1 MTLTVSETDSSSL
14 RNPDMTETLPSS
26 ELSLLAKLEAANK
39 LIESDSKSLNSLQS
53 SAHSRKSSDT
63 SQISLNSGASSVGE
77 EDVWSTWASIVT
89 DWEASQKRKGPTVK
103 ELVRK
108 GIPHHFRAIVW
119 QLLCGAS
126 DADKKQY
133 AEYIKAT
140 SACEKVIRRDIA
152 RTYPEHDFFK
162 EKDGLGQEA
171 LFNVMKAYSLHDRE
185 VGYCQGSGFIVG
197 LLLMQMPEEEAFAVL
212 VQIMQQYRMRDMFK
226 PSMAEL
232 GLCMYQLENIVQEQI
247 PELHLHF
254 QSQSFQ
260 TSMYASSWFLTLY
273 TTALNLTL
281 SCRIMDVF
289 LSEGMEFIF
298 KVAIALLTIG
308 KDTLLSLDMEAM
320 LKYFQKELPQKVEN
334 DADGL
339 FNLAFQVKI
348 NTKRM
353 KKMEKEYA
361 DLRKKEQEEMVELR
375 RLRSE
380 NRLLKKRNELLEAES
395 AELAD
400 RLVRGQVSRAEEEET
415 SYAIQSELLA
425 LRRAHLE
432 VSHQLEN
439 ANEEVRALSLR
450 LQENN
455 NSRQN
460 SFDELIMK
468 EEALKQ
474 RDEMV
479 SCLLEELV
487 KVRQGLAESEDVIR
501 NLKTKIQELEEDKK
515 RLRETTTDNSVAHL
529 QDELIAS
536 KLREAEASLSLK
548 DLKQRVQ
555 ELSTQWQR
563 QLSEQRNDPAQS
575 QDSGAKK
582 LLFWESG
589 RSQDLQKLEEELMTT
604 RIREMETLTELKEL
618 RLKVMELETQVQVS
632 TNQLRRQDEESKKV
646 KEELEE
652 ALVRERELANKAREQ
667 QHRYSDLESR
677 MKDELMNVKIKFT
690 EQSQTVAELKQ
701 EISRLETKNSEMLAE
716 GELRSNLDESDRVRD
731 LQDKVAELK
740 AELARC
746 IVFVYGTGS
755 IALHALTPCLKTPLS
770 FSLSVH
776 YGVKM
781 WLITVFSFLPRTRP
795 HCHHQL
801 TAIKSRGTTLNLRKI
816 KSTSIQ
822 SIDSNEIDFAE
833 IQLSS
838 KMNIPG
844 PQPASSG
851 SPS

>member
-1 MTLTVSETDSSSL
+1 MTLTTSA
-14 RNPDMTETLPSS
+14 TENNNVVNMDAAVNNSTAENLPSS

-39 LIESDSKSLNSLQS
+39 LYESDAKSLNSLQS

-63 SQISLNSGASSVGE
+63 SQISFNSGTSVVE
-77 EDVWSTWASIVT
+77 EDIWQTWASIVT
-89 DWEASQKRKGPTVK
+89 DWEGSLKRKNPCVRD
-103 ELVRK
+103 LVRK

-119 QLLCGAS
+119 QLLCGAAE
-126 DADKKQY
+126 ADKKQY

-212 VQIMQQYRMRDMFK
+212 VQIMQQHRMRDMFK

-232 GLCMYQLENIVQEQI
+232 GLCMYQLENLVQEQL
-247 PELHLHF
+247 PEMHVHF
-254 QSQSFQ
+254 QSQGFQ
-260 TSMYASSWFLTLY
+260 TTMYASSWFLTLY
-273 TTALNLTL
+273 TTTLTL
-281 SCRIMDVF
+281 PLSSRIMDVF

-298 KVAIALLTIG
+298 KVALALLTMG

-320 LKYFQKELPQKVEN
+320 LKYFQKELPQKVES
-334 DADGL
+334 DPEAL
-339 FNLAFQVKI
+339 FSLAYSIKI
-348 NTKRM
+348 NTKKM

-395 AELAD
+395 LELAD

-415 SYAIQSELLA
+415 SYAIQTELLA
-425 LRRAHLE
+425 LRRSHLE
-432 VSHQLEN
+432 ISHQLET
-439 ANEEVRALSLR
+439 AHEEIRGLSLR
-450 LQENN
+450 LQENQRDNSLESN
-455 NSRQN
+455 NSHQN
-460 SFDELIMK
+460 SIDELCLK

-479 SCLLEELV
+479 TCLLEELV
-487 KVRQGLAESEDVIR
+487 KVRQGLAESEDQIR
-501 NLKTKIQELEEDKK
+501 NLKAKIQELEEDKK
-515 RLRETTTDNSVAHL
+515 TLRETTPDNSVAHL

-563 QLSEQRNDPAQS
+563 QLHEQKQDTSQA
-575 QDSGAKK
+575 QDSTSKK
-582 LLFWESG
+582 LLFWEAS
-589 RSQDLQKLEEELMTT
+589 RSSNEVQKLEEELMTT

-632 TNQLRRQDEESKKV
+632 TNQLRRQDEEYKRLKDELDTAISRE
-646 KEELEE
+646 KELS
-652 ALVRERELANKAREQ
+652 NKTREQ

-740 AELARC
+740 AEGHN
-746 IVFVYGTGS
+746 FYNDGD
-755 IALHALTPCLKTPLS
+755 
-770 FSLSVH
+770 
-776 YGVKM
+776 
-781 WLITVFSFLPRTRP
+781 FL
-795 HCHHQL
+795 
-801 TAIKSRGTTLNLRKI
+801 
-816 KSTSIQ
+816 
-822 SIDSNEIDFAE
+822 FF
-833 IQLSS
+833 
-838 KMNIPG
+838 
-844 PQPASSG
+844 
-851 SPS
+851 

>member
-1 MTLTVSETDSSSL
+1 MTLTVSESDSNSL
-14 RNPDMTETLPSS
+14 RNPSMTETLPSS

-89 DWEASQKRKGPTVK
+89 DWEASQKRKGPTVR

-348 NTKRM
+348 NTKKM

-425 LRRAHLE
+425 LRRTHLE
-432 VSHQLEN
+432 VSHQLET

-450 LQENN
+450 LQENNSLESN

-555 ELSTQWQR
+555 ELSSQWQR
-563 QLSEQRNDPAQS
+563 QLSEQRNDPTQS
-575 QDSGAKK
+575 SDSGAKK

-632 TNQLRRQDEESKKV
+632 TNQLRRQDEESKKL

-740 AELARC
+740 AEL
-746 IVFVYGTGS
+746 
-755 IALHALTPCLKTPLS
+755 
-770 FSLSVH
+770 
-776 YGVKM
+776 
-781 WLITVFSFLPRTRP
+781 
-795 HCHHQL
+795 
-801 TAIKSRGTTLNLRKI
+801 TAIKSRGTALNLRKI

-822 SIDSNEIDFAE
+822 SIDSNEIDFSDLNLL
-833 IQLSS
+833 QR
-838 KMNIPG
+838 
-844 PQPASSG
+844 
-851 SPS
+851 

>member
-1 MTLTVSETDSSSL
+1 MTLTVSETDSNSL

-348 NTKRM
+348 NTKKM

-425 LRRAHLE
+425 LRRTHLE
-432 VSHQLEN
+432 VSHQLET

-450 LQENN
+450 LQENHPDNSLESN

-487 KVRQGLAESEDVIR
+487 KVRQSLAESEDVIR

-563 QLSEQRNDPAQS
+563 QLSEQRNDPTQS
-575 QDSGAKK
+575 NDSGAKK

-632 TNQLRRQDEESKKV
+632 TNQLRRQDEESKKI

-652 ALVRERELANKAREQ
+652 ALIRERELANKAREQ

-740 AELARC
+740 AEL
-746 IVFVYGTGS
+746 
-755 IALHALTPCLKTPLS
+755 
-770 FSLSVH
+770 
-776 YGVKM
+776 
-781 WLITVFSFLPRTRP
+781 
-795 HCHHQL
+795 
-801 TAIKSRGTTLNLRKI
+801 TAIKSRGTALNLRKI

-833 IQLSS
+833 MQFSS
-838 KMNIPG
+838 KMHIPG
-844 PQPASSG
+844 PPATSSG

>member
-1 MTLTVSETDSSSL
+1 MTLTTTTTPPDSSKKMDVKALSGEE
-14 RNPDMTETLPSS
+14 NLPTS
-26 ELSLLAKLEAANK
+26 EMDLLAKLEAANK
-39 LIESDSKSLNSLQS
+39 LIESDAKSLNSLHS
-53 SAHSRKSSDT
+53 THSRKNSDT
-63 SQISLNSGASSVGE
+63 SQISLTSSGNSVAE
-77 EDVWSTWASIVT
+77 EDIWTTWASILN
-89 DWEASQKRKGPTVK
+89 DWEGALKRKNPCVR
-103 ELVRK
+103 ELVRR

-119 QLLCGAS
+119 QQLSGAA

-152 RTYPEHDFFK
+152 RTYPEVDFFK
-162 EKDGLGQEA
+162 EKDGPGQEA
-171 LFNVMKAYSLHDRE
+171 LFNVIKAYSLHDRE

-212 VQIMQQYRMRDMFK
+212 VQIMQQHRMRHMFK
-226 PSMAEL
+226 PSMSEL
-232 GLCMYQLENIVQEQI
+232 GLCMYQLENLVQEQI
-247 PELHLHF
+247 PDMHIHF
-254 QSQSFQ
+254 QQQGFQ
-260 TSMYASSWFLTLY
+260 TTMYASSWFLTLY
-273 TTALNLTL
+273 TTTLNVNL

-298 KVAIALLTIG
+298 KVALALLLTG
-308 KDTLLSLDMEAM
+308 KESLLCLDMEAM
-320 LKYFQKELPQKVEN
+320 LKFFQKELPGRVE
-334 DADGL
+334 ADPEGF
-339 FNLAFQVKI
+339 FNLAYSLKI

-353 KKMEKEYA
+353 KKMEKEYQ
-361 DLRKKEQEEMVELR
+361 DLKKKEQEEMVELR
-375 RLRSE
+375 RLRRE
-380 NRLLKKRNELLEAES
+380 NCLLKQRNELLEAES

-415 SYAIQSELLA
+415 SYAIQTELMQ
-425 LRRAHLE
+425 LRRSYLE

-439 ANEEVRALSLR
+439 ANEEVRGLSLR

-455 NSRQN
+455 NSRQ
-460 SFDELIMK
+460 SSIDELCMK

-487 KVRQGLAESEDVIR
+487 KVRQGSAESEDQIR
-501 NLKTKIQELEEDKK
+501 NLKAKVEELEEDKK
-515 RLRETTTDNSVAHL
+515 TLRETTPDNSVAHL

-563 QLSEQRNDPAQS
+563 QLAENQRNEHTAAS
-575 QDSGAKK
+575 VDSTPKK
-582 LLFWESG
+582 LLTNFFDNSKSTEHT
-589 RSQDLQKLEEELMTT
+589 QKLEEELMTT

-632 TNQLRRQDEESKKV
+632 TNQLRRQDEEHKKL
-646 KEELEE
+646 KEELEL
-652 ALVRERELANKAREQ
+652 AVTREKELANKAREQ

-716 GELRSNLDESDRVRD
+716 GELRANLDDSDKVRD
-731 LQDKVAELK
+731 LQDRLADMK
-740 AELARC
+740 AEL
-746 IVFVYGTGS
+746 T
-755 IALHALTPCLKTPLS
+755 AL
-770 FSLSVH
+770 
-776 YGVKM
+776 
-781 WLITVFSFLPRTRP
+781 
-795 HCHHQL
+795 
-801 TAIKSRGTTLNLRKI
+801 KSRGKFPATKLR
-816 KSTSIQ
+816 SASIQ
-822 SIDSNEIDFAE
+822 SIESQEIDFSDLNMVRRGSTE
-833 IQLSS
+833 LST
-838 KMNIPG
+838 
-844 PQPASSG
+844 
-851 SPS
+851 

>member
-1 MTLTVSETDSSSL
+1 MTLTVSESDGNTL
-14 RNPDMTETLPSS
+14 RNNNANANNNNNTLNSSDMTESLPSS

-77 EDVWSTWASIVT
+77 EDIWSTWASIVA
-89 DWEASQKRKGPTVK
+89 DWEAGQKRKAPTVK

-119 QLLCGAS
+119 QLLCGATE
-126 DADKKQY
+126 ADKKQY

-197 LLLMQMPEEEAFAVL
+197 LLLMQMPEEDAFSVL

-232 GLCMYQLENIVQEQI
+232 GLCMYQLESIVAEQI

-298 KVAIALLTIG
+298 KVAIALLLIG

-334 DADGL
+334 DSDGL

-348 NTKRM
+348 NTKKM

-375 RLRSE
+375 RLRNE

-425 LRRAHLE
+425 LRRVHLE
-432 VSHQLEN
+432 VAHQLET

-515 RLRETTTDNSVAHL
+515 RLRETTIDNSVAHL

-563 QLSEQRNDPAQS
+563 TLSEQRNEAAQTS
-575 QDSGAKK
+575 ESGAKK
-582 LLFWESG
+582 LLFWESS
-589 RSQDLQKLEEELMTT
+589 RTADIQKLEEELMTT

-652 ALVRERELANKAREQ
+652 ALVRERELSNKAREQ

-740 AELARC
+740 AELTALKCR
-746 IVFVYGTGS
+746 GS
-755 IALHALTPCLKTPLS
+755 GP
-770 FSLSVH
+770 
-776 YGVKM
+776 
-781 WLITVFSFLPRTRP
+781 
-795 HCHHQL
+795 
-801 TAIKSRGTTLNLRKI
+801 LNLRMI

-822 SIDSNEIDFAE
+822 SIDSTNEIDFAE
-833 IQLSS
+833 MQLSRKDILS
-838 KMNIPG
+838 GGNGTLNIT
-844 PQPASSG
+844 SSTTTST
-851 SPS
+851 SPPTSSSS

>member
-1 MTLTVSETDSSSL
+1 MTLTTSA
-14 RNPDMTETLPSS
+14 TENNNVVNMDVNTAENLPSS

-39 LIESDSKSLNSLQS
+39 LYESDAKSLNSLQS

-63 SQISLNSGASSVGE
+63 SQISFNSGTSVVE
-77 EDVWSTWASIVT
+77 EDIWQTWASIVT
-89 DWEASQKRKGPTVK
+89 DWEGSLKRKNPCVRD
-103 ELVRK
+103 LVRK

-119 QLLCGAS
+119 QLLCGAAE
-126 DADKKQY
+126 ADKKQY

-212 VQIMQQYRMRDMFK
+212 VQIMQQHRMRDMFK

-232 GLCMYQLENIVQEQI
+232 GLCMYQLENLVQEQL
-247 PELHLHF
+247 PEMHVHF
-254 QSQSFQ
+254 QSQGFQ
-260 TSMYASSWFLTLY
+260 TTMYASSWFLTLY
-273 TTALNLTL
+273 TTTLTL
-281 SCRIMDVF
+281 PLSSRIMDVF

-298 KVAIALLTIG
+298 KVALALLTLG
-308 KDTLLSLDMEAM
+308 KDTLLSQDMEAM
-320 LKYFQKELPQKVEN
+320 LKYFQKELPQRVEN
-334 DADGL
+334 EPEAL
-339 FNLAFQVKI
+339 FAMAYTIKI
-348 NTKRM
+348 NTKKM

-395 AELAD
+395 LELAD

-415 SYAIQSELLA
+415 SYAIQTELLA
-425 LRRAHLE
+425 LRRSHLE
-432 VSHQLEN
+432 ISHQLET
-439 ANEEVRALSLR
+439 AHEEIRGLSLR

-455 NSRQN
+455 NSHQN
-460 SFDELIMK
+460 SIDELCLK

-479 SCLLEELV
+479 TCLLEELV
-487 KVRQGLAESEDVIR
+487 KVRQGLAESEDQIR
-501 NLKTKIQELEEDKK
+501 NLRAKIQELEEDKK
-515 RLRETTTDNSVAHL
+515 TLRETTPDNSVAHL

-555 ELSTQWQR
+555 ELSSQWQR
-563 QLSEQRNDPAQS
+563 QLHEQKQDTSQA
-575 QDSGAKK
+575 QDSTTSKK
-582 LLFWESG
+582 LLFWENP
-589 RSQDLQKLEEELMTT
+589 RSSNEVQKLEEELMTT

-632 TNQLRRQDEESKKV
+632 TNQLRRQDEEYKRLKDELDTAISRE
-646 KEELEE
+646 KELS
-652 ALVRERELANKAREQ
+652 NKTREQ

-716 GELRSNLDESDRVRD
+716 GELRSNLEESDRVRD

-740 AELARC
+740 AELA
-746 IVFVYGTGS
+746 
-755 IALHALTPCLKTPLS
+755 AH
-770 FSLSVH
+770 
-776 YGVKM
+776 
-781 WLITVFSFLPRTRP
+781 
-795 HCHHQL
+795 
-801 TAIKSRGTTLNLRKI
+801 KSRETSFNLRKL
-816 KSTSIQ
+816 KSESIQ
-822 SIDSNEIDFAE
+822 SIDSSEIDFSE
-833 IQLSS
+833 IQLRKDST
-838 KMNIPG
+838 
-844 PQPASSG
+844 AS
-851 SPS
+851 

>member
-1 MTLTVSETDSSSL
+1 MTLTVSESDSNSL
-14 RNPDMTETLPSS
+14 RNPSMTETLPSS

-89 DWEASQKRKGPTVK
+89 DWEASQKRKGPTVR

-348 NTKRM
+348 NTKKM

-425 LRRAHLE
+425 LRRTHLE
-432 VSHQLEN
+432 VSHQLET

-555 ELSTQWQR
+555 ELSSQWQR
-563 QLSEQRNDPAQS
+563 QLSEQRNDPTQS
-575 QDSGAKK
+575 SDSGAKK

-632 TNQLRRQDEESKKV
+632 TNQLRRQDEESKKL

-740 AELARC
+740 AEL
-746 IVFVYGTGS
+746 
-755 IALHALTPCLKTPLS
+755 
-770 FSLSVH
+770 
-776 YGVKM
+776 
-781 WLITVFSFLPRTRP
+781 
-795 HCHHQL
+795 
-801 TAIKSRGTTLNLRKI
+801 TAIKSRGTALNLRKI

-822 SIDSNEIDFAE
+822 SIDSNEIDFSDLNLL
-833 IQLSS
+833 QR
-838 KMNIPG
+838 
-844 PQPASSG
+844 
-851 SPS
+851 

>member
-1 MTLTVSETDSSSL
+1 MTLITTASTPESNTKMEVKGVPGEENLPTSEMD
-14 RNPDMTETLPSS
+14 
-26 ELSLLAKLEAANK
+26 LLAKLEAANK
-39 LIESDSKSLNSLQS
+39 LIESDAKSLNSLHS
-53 SAHSRKSSDT
+53 THSRKNSDT
-63 SQISLNSGASSVGE
+63 SQISLTSSGNSVAE
-77 EDVWSTWASIVT
+77 EDIWTQWATILN
-89 DWEASQKRKGPTVK
+89 DWEGALKRKNPCVR
-103 ELVRK
+103 ELVRR

-119 QLLCGAS
+119 QQLSAAA

-152 RTYPEHDFFK
+152 RTYPEVDFFK
-162 EKDGLGQEA
+162 EKDGPGQEA
-171 LFNVMKAYSLHDRE
+171 LFNVIKAYSLHDRE

-212 VQIMQQYRMRDMFK
+212 VQIMQQHRMRHMFK
-226 PSMAEL
+226 PSMSEL
-232 GLCMYQLENIVQEQI
+232 GLCMYQLENLVQEQI
-247 PELHLHF
+247 PDMHIHF
-254 QSQSFQ
+254 QQQGFQ
-260 TSMYASSWFLTLY
+260 TTMYASSWFLTLY
-273 TTALNLTL
+273 TTTLNVNL

-298 KVAIALLTIG
+298 KVALALLLTG
-308 KDTLLSLDMEAM
+308 KETLLCLDMEAM
-320 LKYFQKELPQKVEN
+320 LKFFQKELPGRVE
-334 DADGL
+334 ADPEGF
-339 FNLAFQVKI
+339 FNLSYSLKI

-353 KKMEKEYA
+353 KKMEKEYQ

-375 RLRSE
+375 RLRRE
-380 NRLLKKRNELLEAES
+380 NCLLKQRNELLEAES

-415 SYAIQSELLA
+415 SYAIQTELMQ
-425 LRRAHLE
+425 LRRSYLE

-439 ANEEVRALSLR
+439 ANEEVRGLSLR

-455 NSRQN
+455 VSIDSNNSRQ
-460 SFDELIMK
+460 SSIDELCMK

-487 KVRQGLAESEDVIR
+487 KVRQSLAESEDQIR
-501 NLKTKIQELEEDKK
+501 NLKSKIEELEEDKK
-515 RLRETTTDNSVAHL
+515 TLRETTPDNSVAHL

-563 QLSEQRNDPAQS
+563 QLAENQRNENERSTAAV
-575 QDSGAKK
+575 DSTPKK
-582 LLFWESG
+582 LLTNFFDSSKSNEHT
-589 RSQDLQKLEEELMTT
+589 QKLEEELMTT

-632 TNQLRRQDEESKKV
+632 TNQLRRQDEEHKKL
-646 KEELEE
+646 KEELEM
-652 ALVRERELANKAREQ
+652 AVTREKELANKAREQ

-716 GELRSNLDESDRVRD
+716 GELRANLDESDKVRD
-731 LQDKVAELK
+731 LQDRLADMK
-740 AELARC
+740 AEL
-746 IVFVYGTGS
+746 T
-755 IALHALTPCLKTPLS
+755 AL
-770 FSLSVH
+770 
-776 YGVKM
+776 
-781 WLITVFSFLPRTRP
+781 
-795 HCHHQL
+795 
-801 TAIKSRGTTLNLRKI
+801 KSRGRFPANSLR
-816 KSTSIQ
+816 SSSIQ
-822 SIDSNEIDFAE
+822 SIESTEIDFSDLNMVRRGSTD
-833 IQLSS
+833 LST
-838 KMNIPG
+838 
-844 PQPASSG
+844 
-851 SPS
+851 

>member
-1 MTLTVSETDSSSL
+1 MTLTVSESDSNSL
-14 RNPDMTETLPSS
+14 RNPSMTETLPSS

-89 DWEASQKRKGPTVK
+89 DWEASQKRKGPTVR

-348 NTKRM
+348 NTKKM

-425 LRRAHLE
+425 LRRTHLE
-432 VSHQLEN
+432 VSHQLET

-555 ELSTQWQR
+555 ELSSQWQR
-563 QLSEQRNDPAQS
+563 QLSEQRNDPTQS
-575 QDSGAKK
+575 SDSGAKK

-632 TNQLRRQDEESKKV
+632 TNQLRRQDEESKKL

-740 AELARC
+740 AEFPTP
-746 IVFVYGTGS
+746 ITS
-755 IALHALTPCLKTPLS
+755 PETEPWKWIA
-770 FSLSVH
+770 
-776 YGVKM
+776 
-781 WLITVFSFLPRTRP
+781 
-795 HCHHQL
+795 
-801 TAIKSRGTTLNLRKI
+801 
-816 KSTSIQ
+816 
-822 SIDSNEIDFAE
+822 
-833 IQLSS
+833 
-838 KMNIPG
+838 
-844 PQPASSG
+844 
-851 SPS
+851 

>member
-1 MTLTVSETDSSSL
+1 MTLITTASTPESNTKMEVKGVPGEENLPTSEMD
-14 RNPDMTETLPSS
+14 
-26 ELSLLAKLEAANK
+26 LLAKLEAANK
-39 LIESDSKSLNSLQS
+39 LIESDAKSLNSLHS
-53 SAHSRKSSDT
+53 THSRKNSDT
-63 SQISLNSGASSVGE
+63 SQISLTSSGNSVAE
-77 EDVWSTWASIVT
+77 EDIWTQWATILN
-89 DWEASQKRKGPTVK
+89 DWEGALKRKNPCVR
-103 ELVRK
+103 ELVRR

-119 QLLCGAS
+119 QQLSAAA

-152 RTYPEHDFFK
+152 RTYPEVDFFK
-162 EKDGLGQEA
+162 EKDGPGQEA
-171 LFNVMKAYSLHDRE
+171 LFNVIKAYSLHDRE

-212 VQIMQQYRMRDMFK
+212 VQIMQQHRMRHMFK
-226 PSMAEL
+226 PSMSEL
-232 GLCMYQLENIVQEQI
+232 GLCMYQLENLVQEQI
-247 PELHLHF
+247 PDMHIHF
-254 QSQSFQ
+254 QQQGFQ
-260 TSMYASSWFLTLY
+260 TTMYASSWFLTLY
-273 TTALNLTL
+273 TTTLNVNL

-298 KVAIALLTIG
+298 KVALALLLTG
-308 KDTLLSLDMEAM
+308 KETLLCLDMEAM
-320 LKYFQKELPQKVEN
+320 LKFFQKELPGRVE
-334 DADGL
+334 ADPEGF
-339 FNLAFQVKI
+339 FNLSYSLKI

-353 KKMEKEYA
+353 KKMEKEYQ

-375 RLRSE
+375 RLRRE
-380 NRLLKKRNELLEAES
+380 NCLLKQRNELLEAES

-415 SYAIQSELLA
+415 SYAIQTELMQ
-425 LRRAHLE
+425 LRRSYLE

-439 ANEEVRALSLR
+439 ANEEVRGLSLR

-455 NSRQN
+455 VSIDSNNSRQ
-460 SFDELIMK
+460 SSIDELCMK

-487 KVRQGLAESEDVIR
+487 KVRQSLAESEDQIR
-501 NLKTKIQELEEDKK
+501 NLKSKIEELEEDKK
-515 RLRETTTDNSVAHL
+515 TLRETTPDNSVAHL

-563 QLSEQRNDPAQS
+563 QLAENQRNENERSTAAV
-575 QDSGAKK
+575 DSTPKK
-582 LLFWESG
+582 LLTNFFDSSKSNEHT
-589 RSQDLQKLEEELMTT
+589 QKLEEELMTT

-632 TNQLRRQDEESKKV
+632 TNQLRRQDEEHKKL
-646 KEELEE
+646 KEELEM
-652 ALVRERELANKAREQ
+652 AVTREKELANKAREQ

-716 GELRSNLDESDRVRD
+716 GELRANLDDSDKVRD
-731 LQDKVAELK
+731 LQDRLADMK
-740 AELARC
+740 AEL
-746 IVFVYGTGS
+746 T
-755 IALHALTPCLKTPLS
+755 AL
-770 FSLSVH
+770 
-776 YGVKM
+776 
-781 WLITVFSFLPRTRP
+781 
-795 HCHHQL
+795 
-801 TAIKSRGTTLNLRKI
+801 KSRGRFPANNLR
-816 KSTSIQ
+816 SSSIQ
-822 SIDSNEIDFAE
+822 SIESTEIDFSDLNMVRRGSTD
-833 IQLSS
+833 LST
-838 KMNIPG
+838 
-844 PQPASSG
+844 
-851 SPS
+851 